1 MTSEKTQA
9 SQFAHPGRSKG
20 ILEAGRKRY
29 LTSLLVHKELRV
41 RYRGSVLGMLWSYAK
56 PATQFLVFYLAVGVF
71 MGMNRNI
78 ENYIIY
84 MFSGVILINYF
95 SEAFANS
102 TRAVVANTALVKK
115 IYLPRELFPISSIW
129 VALIHF
135 GPQVL
140 ILLIGSVVVG
150 WHPGLMSLAAIFLAV
165 IIVTIFALGLG
176 LLGAAANVF
185 FRDAENFVDLI
196 LMIATWISPV
206 LYQWTMVENSLQGGS
221 RWVWALYQ
229 VNPMTAAVELFHYGF
244 WGATLPPGA
253 LDVTPPGMKLW
264 TIAALGISIVI
275 LLIGELV
282 FRSVEHRFAQEL

>member
-1 MTSEKTQA
+1 MTSEKTEV
-9 SQFAHPGRSKG
+9 SHYESPGRSRG
-20 ILEAGRKRY
+20 LLEAGRKRY

-56 PATQFLVFYLAVGVF
+56 PATQFLVFYLAVGIF

-78 ENYIIY
+78 DNYIIY

-95 SEAFANS
+95 SEAFANG
-102 TRAVVANTALVKK
+102 TRAVVANSPLVKK
-115 IYLPRELFPISSIW
+115 IYLPRELFPISSTW

-135 GPQVL
+135 GPQIL
-140 ILLIGSVVVG
+140 ILLIGSLVVG
-150 WHPGLMSLAAIFLAV
+150 WHPSIKSFVAILLAV
-165 IIVTIFALGLG
+165 MIVTVFALGLG

-206 LYQWTMVENSLQGGS
+206 LYQWTMVESQLQGS
-221 RWVWALYQ
+221 MRWLWVAYQ
-229 VNPMTAAVELFHYGF
+229 LNPMTAAVELFHYGF
-244 WGATLPPGA
+244 WGATLPPGTP
-253 LDVTPPGMKLW
+253 DVSPPGLLTW
-264 TIAALGISIVI
+264 SLAAVGISVVV
-275 LLIGELV
+275 LLVGELV